1 MPVQQRIDFKI
12 ATLVF
17 KWFTG
22 CAPSYFSE
30 LLSFTSLTRLAIRLA
45 DDCCTFPYRANEILV
60 TAVFPSMHPKF
71 GTLFPTKFEMLTL
84 SAVSVLS

>member
-60 TAVFPSMHPKF
+60 TAVFPCMHPKF
-71 GTLFPTKFEMLTL
+71 GALFPTKFEMLTL